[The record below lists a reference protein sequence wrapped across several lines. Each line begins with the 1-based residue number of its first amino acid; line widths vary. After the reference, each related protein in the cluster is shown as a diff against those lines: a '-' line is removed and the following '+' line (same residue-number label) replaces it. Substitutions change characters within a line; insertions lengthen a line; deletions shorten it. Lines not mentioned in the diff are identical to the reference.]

1 MLYRVHF
8 AGSDL
13 TTLVVIGTN
22 CTGSWKHFRYCF
34 LRMLFTFFFFIS
46 ANVNIRLRGYWLNTH
61 RVLYLWTLGSPYHNN
76 DSYRIQ
82 IMIHTVYNSFLLLNL
97 EKMTY
102 IFPKMYPMLYCWPS
116 RSCNLCLY
124 NLNLHITIILHNKYC
139 SISIAGWC
147 ENICSNR
154 NVLFYVYLR
163 IILSFVSVVL
173 KEITM

>member
-1 MLYRVHF
+1 MKNGQSIDTSNCGHAIHRPKTNKRKHTHNIIHKTKTMSNTNPIKMLYRVHF
-8 AGSDL
+8 AGFDL

-82 IMIHTVYNSFLLLNL
+82 FIFITKSWENDIYISQNVTYVILL
-97 EKMTY
+97 
-102 IFPKMYPMLYCWPS
+102 
-116 RSCNLCLY
+116 
-124 NLNLHITIILHNKYC
+124 TIQIL
-139 SISIAGWC
+139 
-147 ENICSNR
+147 
-154 NVLFYVYLR
+154 
-163 IILSFVSVVL
+163 
-173 KEITM
+173 